1 MKMAFTLA
9 VLLCLYT
16 PAVAA
21 ELYATPEPPAQ
32 LVEAIA
38 LQESGLNPFTVNIAG
53 RSYYPATREKAKQ
66 LIQPLSLLDPAIN
79 ESWGTWILA
88 EEIARYGLNWKAVDK
103 YHSPDPERGRRY
115 AWLVYRH
122 YAGLRAS
129 KIQEAPCAEQKIDSQ
144 NLSDPR
150 GTRTD
155 QSIGQQGRAVPFH
168 VQQKGVPWIFRPK
181 SGTSGGKD

>member
-1 MKMAFTLA
+1 MKMAFTLS

-66 LIQPLSLLDPAIN
+66 LIQKAIAAGLSFDVGKMQINSWWMERYDIDPLSLLDPAIN
-79 ESWGTWILA
+79 ESWDMDTCGRDRPLRPELESRGQIPFPRPRTWQALRLA
-88 EEIARYGLNWKAVDK
+88 R
-103 YHSPDPERGRRY
+103 
-115 AWLVYRH
+115 
-122 YAGLRAS
+122 
-129 KIQEAPCAEQKIDSQ
+129 
-144 NLSDPR
+144 LS
-150 GTRTD
+150 
-155 QSIGQQGRAVPFH
+155 SLC
-168 VQQKGVPWIFRPK
+168 RPK
-181 SGTSGGKD
+181 SLQNSGGPLCRAKN